1 MLAVLLVIALV
12 IGAVGGYLVTTS
24 LNNNAFSSYNDNYGG
39 AIDDSLNGFFTR
51 APLVAGFT
59 RNQST
64 APFTG
69 QIAWYWLGGGT
80 NAPLYPIYFFNYP
93 KGPPVRGQY
102 PILDGKPG
110 LSGYTH
116 F

>member
-39 AIDDSLNGFFTR
+39 AIDDSQNGFVTS

-69 QIAWYWLGGGT
+69 QIAWYWLVGGT
-80 NAPLYPIYFFNYP
+80 NASVNPFYFFNYRMELRF
-93 KGPPVRGQY
+93 GDNIR
-102 PILDGKPG
+102 
-110 LSGYTH
+110 SSM
-116 F
+116 